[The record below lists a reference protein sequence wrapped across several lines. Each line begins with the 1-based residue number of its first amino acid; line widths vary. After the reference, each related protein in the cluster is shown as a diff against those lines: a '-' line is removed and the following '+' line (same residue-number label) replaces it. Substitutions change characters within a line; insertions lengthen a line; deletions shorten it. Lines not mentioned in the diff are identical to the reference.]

1 VNILN
6 CILSNCFP
14 EENLPSDDGE
24 LSDSNSS
31 DSDSPLDSSSSDE
44 SDEFTVDMDFIQKV
58 NYSFEILAIMNY
70 RNSPNSPK
78 MTPKFTIM
86 CFEKS

>member
-1 VNILN
+1 M
-6 CILSNCFP
+6 

-31 DSDSPLDSSSSDE
+31 DSDSPIDSSSSDE

-58 NYSFEILAIMNY
+58 IVPNEILAI
-70 RNSPNSPK
+70 K
-78 MTPKFTIM
+78 L
-86 CFEKS
+86 

>member
-1 VNILN
+1 MSLF
-6 CILSNCFP
+6 L

-31 DSDSPLDSSSSDE
+31 DSDSPIDSSSSDE

-58 NYSFEILAIMNY
+58 IVPNEILAI
-70 RNSPNSPK
+70 K
-78 MTPKFTIM
+78 L
-86 CFEKS
+86 